1 MVKHVDGQNVEWD
14 KRSTEKTLNSKK
26 RRKDKDNFWKM
37 LIFQILKVSTFESL
51 NFIKST
57 KLRKNS

>member
-26 RRKDKDNFWKM
+26 RRKDKDIFWKM